1 MDSLIQDIRYAFRT
15 LLNAPGFT
23 LVATLT
29 LALGIGAN
37 TAIFS
42 VVNAVLLRPLPFAD
56 SDRLMSVYTM
66 NTRHAEE
73 PGTTSMSYADFID
86 YRAQNHSFEDLATYY
101 GNDFSLTGGS
111 EPLLLRG
118 QIVGTSFFSL
128 LRVQPAIGRGF
139 LPGEDQPGHPVA
151 VISHALWRSR
161 FGSDPNISGRKIELS
176 GNPYTIVGV
185 APAHFQFPIGSRPTD
200 IWVSSS
206 KDAEIKNGEKP
217 LLVQR
222 GAHFLNVL
230 GRLKPG
236 VTREQAE
243 TDLSAIALSLSQ
255 SYPDTNLF
263 EKSASVKQV
272 LTDLVGDT
280 QRPLMILLAAVGC
293 VLLIACAN
301 VANLVLARSISRS
314 REIAVRAAL
323 GASKFRIIRQLVTQ
337 SLVLAAL
344 GAVLG
349 TLFARWAV
357 SAVVQIYPENLPRAQ
372 DVSLDTKVLLFTA
385 ALTVLTGLLFGLAPA
400 LLASRVNLNEA
411 MREGGRG
418 SGGSARYTRLRSGLV
433 IAETAVGVMLLI
445 GAGLLIRSMH
455 RLSHVDLGFAPD
467 HIITASFEISQ
478 TKYKPDQQDRFITE
492 LLNRLRS
499 IPGVT
504 SAGAIGQLPLSNDDW
519 SISFNILERP
529 LPKSQHHSAGF
540 YQVSPGLFE
549 TMKIP
554 LLRGRTFD
562 EHDTRDGKSVMVI
575 NSAFQKQY
583 FPNED
588 PIGKMIEI
596 GAGDGKDRERW
607 KTREVVGV
615 VGDIRT
621 ADVAAATRPAYF
633 VPIPQL
639 IWGAPTL
646 VIRTA
651 GDPNNI
657 VPELR
662 QTMQSMDPDAP
673 LYDIKLLEDYLAL
686 ALGRARFE
694 TMLLSLFGAVA
705 LVLTTVGL
713 YGVIAY
719 TVAQRTHEI
728 GVRIALGAS
737 RTHVLRMLL
746 NRGLLL
752 TLSGVAIGV
761 IGALGLAKLIASMLY
776 ETPPRDPLTYFVVSF
791 SLCAVALLASLVP
804 ASRASRIDPI
814 TALRYE

>member
-1 MDSLIQDIRYAFRT
+1 
-15 LLNAPGFT
+15 
-23 LVATLT
+23 
-29 LALGIGAN
+29 
-37 TAIFS
+37 
-42 VVNAVLLRPLPFAD
+42 
-56 SDRLMSVYTM
+56 
-66 NTRHAEE
+66 
-73 PGTTSMSYADFID
+73 
-86 YRAQNHSFEDLATYY
+86 
-101 GNDFSLTGGS
+101 
-111 EPLLLRG
+111 
-118 QIVGTSFFSL
+118 
-128 LRVQPAIGRGF
+128 
-139 LPGEDQPGHPVA
+139 
-151 VISHALWRSR
+151 
-161 FGSDPNISGRKIELS
+161 
-176 GNPYTIVGV
+176 
-185 APAHFQFPIGSRPTD
+185 
-200 IWVSSS
+200 
-206 KDAEIKNGEKP
+206 
-217 LLVQR
+217 
-222 GAHFLNVL
+222 
-230 GRLKPG
+230 
-236 VTREQAE
+236 
-243 TDLSAIALSLSQ
+243 
-255 SYPDTNLF
+255 
-263 EKSASVKQV
+263 
-272 LTDLVGDT
+272 
-280 QRPLMILLAAVGC
+280 
-293 VLLIACAN
+293 
-301 VANLVLARSISRS
+301 
-314 REIAVRAAL
+314 
-323 GASKFRIIRQLVTQ
+323 
-337 SLVLAAL
+337 
-344 GAVLG
+344 
-349 TLFARWAV
+349 
-357 SAVVQIYPENLPRAQ
+357 
-372 DVSLDTKVLLFTA
+372 
-385 ALTVLTGLLFGLAPA
+385 
-400 LLASRVNLNEA
+400 
-411 MREGGRG
+411 
-418 SGGSARYTRLRSGLV
+418 
-433 IAETAVGVMLLI
+433 
-445 GAGLLIRSMH
+445 MH

-694 TMLLSLFGAVA
+694 TTLLSLFGAVA